1 MLAEY
6 PQGFCLLSEGKED
19 AASLPI
25 AVPMSCQKTEHSI
38 AGQGKGRGWTFPEQ
52 FLPVLNDH

>member
-19 AASLPI
+19 AAYLPI

-38 AGQGKGRGWTFPEQ
+38 AGQGGREGMDIPRT
-52 FLPVLNDH
+52 VSARG

>member
-1 MLAEY
+1 MLMLAEY

-19 AASLPI
+19 AAYLPI

-38 AGQGKGRGWTFPEQ
+38 AGQGGREGMDIPRT
-52 FLPVLNDH
+52 VSARG